1 MEEVR
6 TMTKPPSCKPCP
18 SYTLSKTY
26 TPDTY
31 RPVPVL
37 VLGEVDECYLRLASL
52 TPETISHALPVRCAG
67 EHTQE
72 ALEYCHRMHYT
83 PPQET
88 QLVIAVGGQAAKL
101 VGLEGKLGDWRGH
114 VHTQD

>member
-1 MEEVR
+1 
-6 TMTKPPSCKPCP
+6 MTKGEKCKPCP

-37 VLGEVDECYLRLASL
+37 VLGEVDDRYLRLARL

-67 EHTQE
+67 EHTAE
-72 ALEYCHRMHYT
+72 AVEYCHRTHYT

>member
-1 MEEVR
+1 
-6 TMTKPPSCKPCP
+6 MTKGEKCKPCP

-37 VLGEVDECYLRLASL
+37 VLGEVDDRYLRLARL

-67 EHTQE
+67 EHTAE
-72 ALEYCHRMHYT
+72 AVEYCHRTHYT
-83 PPQET
+83 PPGCTE
-88 QLVIAVGGQAAKL
+88 LVIAVGEQAAKL